1 MAKMLVGIL
10 IKNLPCVSLYI
21 EKEELWGKIFLCVAP
36 HKSGKCGW
44 LVFY

>member
-21 EKEELWGKIFLCVAP
+21 EKELWGKIFLCVAP